1 MSTTTSPE
9 KIIEELKA
17 NRAKRHF
24 TTPVIPS
31 RFHFHVGV
39 DRVLDFLTAENDVL
53 YHLNR
58 KKVRERDG
66 IIADNKIS
74 RNYDDIDG
82 DFAREDLIEIH
93 AYVIQLQSID
103 IDTCLYNHHIS
114 KCISFVKEFI
124 QLRSYKLTEEESH
137 TLSIVQ
143 DIILNLLL
151 IKDVEF
157 SIEDFIDA
165 SILNCSYNYTY
176 NIPASQKYHYLMA
189 TKVKKFNYNLDNI

>member
-1 MSTTTSPE
+1 MSKTTSPE

-24 TTPVIPS
+24 TTPVIPR

-53 YHLNR
+53 YDLNR
-58 KKVRERDG
+58 KKIRERDG

-74 RNYDDIDG
+74 RNYDDIGG
-82 DFAREDLIEIH
+82 DFAREELIEIH

-137 TLSIVQ
+137 TLSMVQ

-151 IKDVEF
+151 IKDVDF
-157 SIEDFIDA
+157 SIEDFIDV
-165 SILNCSYNYTY
+165 SILDCSYNYTHHLPSSYDY
-176 NIPASQKYHYLMA
+176 NCLM
-189 TKVKKFNYNLDNI
+189 TIKILK

>member
-1 MSTTTSPE
+1 MSKTISSKE
-9 KIIEELKA
+9 IIEELKA

-24 TTPVIPS
+24 TTPVVPS

-53 YHLNR
+53 YDLNR
-58 KKVRERDG
+58 KKIRERDN

-82 DFAREDLIEIH
+82 NIAREDLIEIH

-114 KCISFVKEFI
+114 KCIRFVKEYI

-137 TLSIVQ
+137 TLSMVQ

-157 SIEDFIDA
+157 SIEDFIDRTTLEH
-165 SILNCSYNYTY
+165 SLVYTS
-176 NIPASQKYHYLMA
+176 PSPDSQEYHYLMA
-189 TKVKKFNYNLDNI
+189 TKVKKFNIT

>member
-1 MSTTTSPE
+1 MSKTISPE
-9 KIIEELKA
+9 EIIEELKA
-17 NRAKRHF
+17 NRAKRYF
-24 TTPVIPS
+24 TTPVIPR

-53 YHLNR
+53 YDLNR
-58 KKVRERDG
+58 KKIRERDG

-114 KCISFVKEFI
+114 KCISFCREFI

-157 SIEDFIDA
+157 SIKDFIDI
-165 SILNCSYNYTY
+165 SILDCSYNYTHHFPNSRDY
-176 NIPASQKYHYLMA
+176 NCLM
-189 TKVKKFNYNLDNI
+189 TIKILK

>member
-1 MSTTTSPE
+1 MLKTTSPE
-9 KIIEELKA
+9 KIIKELKA
-17 NRAKRHF
+17 NRAKKHF

-53 YHLNR
+53 YDLNR
-58 KKVRERDG
+58 KKIRERDN

-82 DFAREDLIEIH
+82 DIAREDLIEIH

-114 KCISFVKEFI
+114 KCISFIKEFI

-137 TLSIVQ
+137 TLSMVQ

-157 SIEDFIDA
+157 SIEDFIDRTTLEH
-165 SILNCSYNYTY
+165 SLVYTS
-176 NIPASQKYHYLMA
+176 PSPDLQEYHYLMA
-189 TKVKKFNYNLDNI
+189 TKVKNFNI

>member
-1 MSTTTSPE
+1 MSKTISSKE
-9 KIIEELKA
+9 IIEELKA

-24 TTPVIPS
+24 TTPVVPS

-53 YHLNR
+53 YDLNI
-58 KKVRERDG
+58 KKIRERDN

-114 KCISFVKEFI
+114 KCIRFVKEYI

-137 TLSIVQ
+137 TLSMVQ

-157 SIEDFIDA
+157 SIEDFIDRTTLEH
-165 SILNCSYNYTY
+165 SLVYT
-176 NIPASQKYHYLMA
+176 NPSPDSQEYHYLMA
-189 TKVKKFNYNLDNI
+189 TKVKKFNIT